1 MPINFELTFTQP
13 LLLDLQ
19 NAKFADVQ
27 DYANAITKYYVN
39 TIETGM
45 PIGIPPTLPSPAA
58 LGAPVPVG
66 TGPAD
71 AFKAPYSEAK
81 KTIFNETVFTYFNL
95 KDLVIAN
102 GSLAQK
108 KTQLEGILKKAEYQ
122 TKLIE
127 SKVAIIKEV
136 KKRLETVPA
145 DIKNTIEGIRV
156 LFESFVQQIQNV
168 KVDILSLTPEEID
181 AGQIDFAAEFAN
193 KFPNE
198 SKVIDTLLNIN
209 INNIQETINAIQTAN
224 TYFGRVSK
232 GLKNNALGVE
242 LETSQQSDYVK
253 SKLTLVVTK
262 IFKLAN
268 GLLFPESLGELILDL
283 KKRGE
288 VFDDKT
294 LRVLAIASTASER
307 LGVIKFIVEPEIKK
321 LEEFVK
327 NKKRAIARE
336 LEKGKVR
343 ITDAINKKTK
353 EVAEKNAKKPKREP
367 SAKQLWM
374 KKKVEDIK
382 IFKEENEELIVT
394 TVKNIQT
401 LKNILQKSTAL
412 VNSGLVIKSEIELTV
427 AGLKVEFEENKARVL
442 GIADSIVDAR
452 SVIQDARN
460 ESSSESSN
468 KLNIDLTK
476 NPFNSKTSQEIT
488 RYFNDHGAQDI
499 LPIIKPIVTDLGLTF
514 LEVKKV
520 FEKTDSKYDLIVKQL
535 IGMESQFYDL
545 VDESKKLEK
554 LPSIKRKNNKDI
566 SVAKKDRS
574 ERTPRDREKLD
585 KLKHNIMSVIGY
597 LQKFLKKVEVF
608 IKNQEAKIK
617 RWLKKQEV
625 KLRAIAER
633 IEIAIINSLPIPS
646 ESEAAQTKKEAA
658 EEKKAIIALNVV
670 KAKLVVEQGKAVA
683 VMATNAQKLIANM
696 SSGKFGAADNE
707 PLLKKISGGKFDFFT
722 VGVESSSPVY
732 KKQEQEK
739 RVMDEEIA
747 TLHELDTYVSILMV
761 VSKDIKAKADSD
773 AAERKSRLAQA
784 DELEARAENLSDE
797 DFLKPTD
804 KEKYRAELL
813 SKALSLRSNQ
823 KLQGFVDRIKS
834 DYNDIVSAV
843 DNTQQAYRTEGAK
856 GVSPSLSRL
865 FTVLDSLFKEDADLK
880 LDDVIKSTK
889 ELLIISQSSVLS
901 ETLQSQSL
909 LRVFRRLESEY
920 LGETN
925 KVLTKMLGIIPDK
938 EDSVLTNRRG
948 VPETA
953 PETQAT
959 SELPETSGFLTN
971 SVDSIKDAKEKALAR
986 LGDAKVYRVILDL
999 HRAINDGRGS
1009 VISILLEKM
1018 VELIKKF
1025 EAFVKEQI
1033 EKVIAYIEKVIKR
1046 TIKKNRVVHEEKLKA
1061 NAKKKVN
1068 LDLIGQTIAI
1078 NLAVQLFWIG
1088 SSWQNTAGTLFT
1100 TLTIPPFPLLKVNG
1114 TVDGQV
1120 DAIRELAKNLE
1131 NQLSNVFGL
1140 CIPVI
1145 GTGIPPFS
1153 FKGYK

>member
-27 DYANAITKYYVN
+27 DYTNAITKYYVN

-45 PIGIPPTLPSPAA
+45 PIGIPPTMPSPAA
-58 LGAPVPVG
+58 SGAPTPVG
-66 TGPAD
+66 TGPTD

-81 KTIFNETVFTYFNL
+81 KTIFNETIFTYFNL

-108 KTQLEGILKKAEYQ
+108 KAQLEGVLRKAEYQ

-127 SKVAIIKEV
+127 SKVATIKDI
-136 KKRLETVPA
+136 KKRLATVPA
-145 DIKNTIEGIRV
+145 DIKNTIEGIKA

-168 KVDILSLTPEEID
+168 KADILSFSSEEID
-181 AGQIDFAAEFAN
+181 TRQIDLKVEFAN

-198 SKVIDTLLNIN
+198 SKVIDALLDIN
-209 INNIQETINAIQTAN
+209 FSNIQETINAIQTAN
-224 TYFGRVSK
+224 LYFGRVSK
-232 GLKNNALGVE
+232 GLKKNALGIE
-242 LETSQQSDYVK
+242 LDASQQSDYVK
-253 SKLTLVVTK
+253 GKLTLIVAK

-288 VFDDKT
+288 VFDEKA
-294 LRVLAIASTASER
+294 LKVLAIASSASER
-307 LGVIKFIVEPEIKK
+307 LGVIKFIVEPEIKR
-321 LEEFVK
+321 LEEFIK
-327 NKKRAIARE
+327 NKKRTIAKE
-336 LEKGKVR
+336 LEKGKARV
-343 ITDAINKKTK
+343 TDDINKKVQ
-353 EVAEKNAKKPKREP
+353 EIAEKNAKKPKREP
-367 SAKQLWM
+367 SAKLLWM
-374 KKKVEDIK
+374 KKKAEDIK
-382 IFKEENEELIVT
+382 TLKEENEELIVT

-401 LKNILQKSTAL
+401 LKNVLQKSAAL
-412 VNSGLVIKSEIELTV
+412 VNSGLVIKSEIELAV
-427 AGLKVEFEENKARVL
+427 EGLRAEFEENKARVL
-442 GIADSIVDAR
+442 GIADSVVDTRDA
-452 SVIQDARN
+452 IQSTRN
-460 ESSSESSN
+460 ESSSAGSN

-535 IGMESQFYDL
+535 IGMEGQFYDL
-545 VDESKKLEK
+545 VDEARKLEK
-554 LPSIKRKNNKDI
+554 LPPIKRKSDKGVNVTKRESI
-566 SVAKKDRS
+566 TREPKDR
-574 ERTPRDREKLD
+574 DALD

-597 LQKFLKKVEVF
+597 LQKLLKKVEVF
-608 IKNQEAKIK
+608 IKIQEAKIK

-625 KLRAIAER
+625 KLKATAER

-646 ESEAAQTKKEAA
+646 ESEAAKTKKEAA

-683 VMATNAQKLIANM
+683 VMATNAQKLIANL
-696 SSGKFGAADNE
+696 SSGKFGAANNE
-707 PLLKKISGGKFDFFT
+707 SILKNISSGKFDFFT
-722 VGVESSSPVY
+722 VGVDSSSPVY
-732 KKQEQEK
+732 KKQEYEK

-747 TLHELDTYVSILMV
+747 TLRELDTYASIMLV
-761 VSKDIKAKADSD
+761 VAKDIKAKADSA

-784 DELEARAENLSDE
+784 DEVEARAENLQDE
-797 DFLKPTD
+797 DFTSPTA
-804 KEKYRAELL
+804 KENYRAELL

-834 DYNDIVSAV
+834 DYNQIVSAV
-843 DNTQQAYRTEGAK
+843 DSTQQAYGAEGVR
-856 GVSPSLSRL
+856 GISPSLSRL
-865 FTVLDSLFKEDADLK
+865 FTVLEGLFKEDADLK
-880 LDDVIKSTK
+880 LEDIIKSTK
-889 ELLIISQSSVLS
+889 ELLIISQSGMLS

-925 KVLTKMLGIIPDK
+925 KVLTKMLGIVPDK
-938 EDSVLTNRRG
+938 EDSPLTNRRG
-948 VPETA
+948 VPETQ
-953 PETQAT
+953 TT
-959 SELPETSGFLTN
+959 SESPKIGGLLTK
-971 SVDSIKDAKEKALAR
+971 SADSIKDAKERALAS
-986 LGDAKVYRVILDL
+986 LGDTKVYKVILDL

-1018 VELIKKF
+1018 VELIKRF
-1025 EAFVKEQI
+1025 ETFVREQI
-1033 EKVIAYIEKVIKR
+1033 EKLIAHIKKVIER
-1046 TIKKNRVVHEEKLKA
+1046 TIEKNRVVHEEKLKA
-1061 NAKKKVN
+1061 NIKKKVN

-1088 SSWQNTAGTLFT
+1088 SSWQNSVGTSFT
-1100 TLTIPPFPLLKVNG
+1100 TLSIPPFPLLKVNG

-1120 DAIRELAKNLE
+1120 DVIRELAQNLE
-1131 NQLSNVFGL
+1131 NQLPNIAGL
-1140 CIPVI
+1140 CIPLPA
-1145 GTGIPPFS
+1145 TGIPPFP